1 MKKTRSAKGS
11 LLAGIL
17 ALILLFAAAA
27 AACVLCTRD
36 KTSSF
41 PVSYPKIEGETQKNY
56 LVYVTFET
64 EFSEDLLYDSAWVKF
79 KSFGKGTDKVNVH
92 VAASNYDTSTPTTG
106 YLGNFGYNTARNDG
120 TEIGRSY
127 EATKDNL
134 NKWINVS
141 TIQPGTSSSGGNA
154 TTAQYRY
161 YIVAIQGECEIE
173 ELVVLCHEKESEE
186 YKLATLK
193 VHDAGVIKVSD
204 VSTTKLDAGTWLTKE
219 DYKSAAARLLDGQKK
234 FDITKVSYGE
244 REGNTSEAKNNRR
257 YAVYAN

>member
-41 PVSYPKIEGETQKNY
+41 PVSYPKIEGEVQKNY

-92 VAASNYDTSTPTTG
+92 VAASNNDTSAPYTG
-106 YLGNFGYNTARNDG
+106 YLGNYGYTSVRNDG

-141 TIQPGTSSSGGNA
+141 TIQPGTSVSGGNV

-173 ELVVLCHEKESEE
+173 ELVMLCHEKESEE

-204 VSTTKLDAGTWLTKE
+204 LSTRLDAGTWLTKE

-244 REGNTSEAKNNRR
+244 REGDEAKNNKR